1 MVLERKWSRLILIL
15 MVALCCLAV
24 QLPAFAGDLTAY
36 AFRDFS
42 HQDVSPGS
50 WAVRL
55 NFSAPVF
62 QANLNQ
68 ALIVTSDERRIAVQ
82 ITPDGEKGHGRSSR
96 TFLIIPPKVTPAPE
110 TIAVKINKGL
120 TDALGTKVL
129 ADAFVYEFQSVEQ
142 ISVKGLETYFRSVK
156 DKGLHFLLS
165 GSAPDKDVLE
175 AIKIKPQVSGMKIK
189 RNDEGQYEV
198 SGDFVKDQAYR
209 LQIIPITTNN
219 GTAIFAS
226 NELEFKG
233 PGLTREISFQS
244 DHSIIELRS
253 RQFLPVKLSG
263 ISKVRCELKK
273 IPAILIPE
281 VASNLD
287 NSFSG
292 YSENRKSL
300 ELQFQGL
307 GNSIRNNYLISAD
320 FQDDADAFFAPDAK
334 ERPVIFSAPMS
345 FRGSPDKGGAWI
357 VKFSDADKSEISA
370 AVKLIQITDLAISY
384 KLSPGSLLVWI
395 TSIHAGRPIE
405 GVNLGAATRDGRTFN
420 IGKTDKDGLILIKD
434 NQKIGGF
441 ILNFEGKPVLNTAPV
456 ALKDL
461 SWLIA
466 ANKDDYCAMEVGSCE
481 VKPNLTKRGK
491 GQDQAEGSRTGYIFT
506 DRGIYRPGD
515 DVNFKFIS
523 RIFKS
528 DRIEAPDHAQV
539 KTVIT
544 GPRGD
549 VYYSSDQTLNEF
561 GSCYDTFR
569 LETYWP
575 LGNYTIK
582 SVFAG
587 QSADEKGFT
596 HSFSVQEYRE
606 SRFFVSL
613 NFTREQKTLPKYVGI
628 KSEEEFLVAEVTGSY
643 FAGGPVR
650 HGRVRWKAELT
661 PVTHSVSGY
670 ESYFFGNQE
679 DITLFLESGESVLD
693 EKGRLSIR
701 IPIDSRILTGI
712 YGIKLSATVVDI
724 DGQPATEV
732 KLFNPVPRY
741 LVGIAPHPTRVQV
754 GYSSPLRFMLI
765 DSDGAKVQK
774 AEIEISL
781 LQKRYLNI
789 KKRDSQGNINDN
801 WEEGWIKT
809 FSTKQDISDGKG
821 VFQPELV
828 DPGDYLVSITFLD
841 SSGRYTSRTLFKV
854 GWEDYDEWLKGQ
866 KDASHGPNANILVAL
881 NQRDYAP
888 DASIEATFH
897 TPRPV
902 RTCLLTL
909 ERSEIFAYQVV
920 NVDGKDGGAK
930 FIVNKGYQPNVFVSL
945 LAPVGRT
952 DLPVYTSQTDSDMPA
967 VYSGCANASVQ
978 TDLKK
983 LRLEVNKGESELK
996 AKPGEK
1002 VTLNLSVQ
1010 DQPGAGVV
1018 SEITICVVNEAVLA
1032 MTDFKIP
1039 DLSSLGKF
1047 DLPLLVK
1054 TGDLRLDLVSQDLY
1068 KTFTTHPLT
1077 GGGAAKALM
1086 GPSFRKDFRAVAYF
1100 NPAVIT
1106 DADGKATVSFIA
1118 PDSLTTYRVFA
1129 VAMDK
1134 SSGFVSA
1141 ERSLLV
1147 TKNFY
1152 VEPSLPRFLCPGDVA
1167 LLPFTSFNN
1176 TDESGS
1182 IILKLN
1188 SSKNM
1193 TVKPRDEKF
1202 DLSKHSSK
1210 VVYIEAKLAEQSEQ
1224 TFLDVS
1230 AKFDGNT
1237 LKLADAVKKTVPTRG
1252 LYTPIRHSIQ
1262 GNFSNKLQVPVNFP
1276 EYVRNMISRA
1286 IQKQSVKAYLTLSLN
1301 DWSRIMPGF
1310 KYLMRYP
1317 YGCIE
1322 QISSS
1327 VIPLVGLRD
1336 LISARQIPE
1345 LSTNAVDDFLK
1356 NGVDKILGS
1365 QQLTG
1370 GFSYWPGQLDTT
1382 LWSST
1387 YATFALIKAKKAG
1400 MKVPESSLTLA
1411 SKFLKDS
1418 LFKKGASDTS
1428 YRPTANRYWTIFA
1441 LAELNTLTPH
1451 DIEPFFSDYGKL
1463 SEESKALLLMASKK
1477 VNYLAP
1483 QKAKDLTRKLAPS
1496 QNLSRKSSFDSP
1508 WRELAVCLMA
1518 TLDIEEIS
1526 QKADELAGKLMMGL
1540 RPDGSWISTAD
1551 TGWCLLALSE
1561 YFEKRGKPANQG
1573 KSVNIFVDDK
1583 EDGPKKL
1590 VLNEVGQTIELDPAS
1605 LLKSGTLAG
1614 RSDSIQFVSYCLS
1627 LSYPENPSKQATGAG
1642 GLSITKTME
1651 NLNGKEEI
1659 KVGDIV
1665 RITLEIGYQDR
1676 SKNTRIMEF
1685 LALEDF
1691 TPAGLTPINTELKT
1705 EGLEGETL
1713 ADDSEAHDRLLEFYP
1728 SYLEIR
1734 DDGVRVFKN
1743 SIYGGLYKF
1752 SYLARAVTAGTF
1764 WMRGSRISAMYDPD
1778 VNASIPGEKVKIL
1791 EFSR

>member
-1 MVLERKWSRLILIL
+1 MVFERKWSRLTVIL
-15 MVALCCLAV
+15 MVALCCLAA
-24 QLPAFAGDLTAY
+24 QSPAFAEDLTAY

-50 WAVRL
+50 WAIRL

-68 ALIVTSDERRIAVQ
+68 ALTVTTGGRRVPVQ

-96 TFLIIPPKVTPAPE
+96 TFLIIPSKIIPTPE

-120 TDALGTKVL
+120 TDALGAKVL
-129 ADAFVYEFQSVEQ
+129 TNAFVYEFQSVEQ
-142 ISVKGLETYFRSVK
+142 ISVKGVETYFRSVK

-165 GSAPDKDVLE
+165 GSAPDKDVLN
-175 AIKIKPQVSGMKIK
+175 AIKINPQVSGLKIR

-209 LQIIPITTNN
+209 LQMLPITTNS

-226 NELEFKG
+226 NEFEFKG

-244 DHSIIELRS
+244 DHSIVELRS

-263 ISKVRCELKK
+263 ISKIRCELKK

-281 VASNLD
+281 AMRNLD
-287 NSFSG
+287 HTAEQ

-307 GNSIRNNYLISAD
+307 GNSFTNNYLISSD
-320 FQDDADAFFAPDAK
+320 FQDDADAFFAPEAK
-334 ERPVIFSAPMS
+334 DRAVIFSAPMS

-357 VKFSDADKSEISA
+357 VKFSDVDKPEITA

-384 KLSPGSLLVWI
+384 KLSSGSLLVWI

-405 GVNLGAATRDGRTFN
+405 GVNLGAATRDGKTFN

-434 NQKIGGF
+434 NQTFGGF
-441 ILNFEGKPVLNTAPV
+441 TLNFDEKSVLNNAPL

-466 ANKDDYCAMEVGSCE
+466 ANKDDYCAMEVGSFQ
-481 VKPNLTKRGK
+481 VKPDLTKKEK
-491 GQDQAEGSRTGYIFT
+491 GQDQAEGSRAGYIFT

-515 DVNFKFIS
+515 EVNFKFIS
-523 RIFKS
+523 RIFKG
-528 DRIEAPDHAQV
+528 DKIRVPDHAQV
-539 KTVIT
+539 RTVIT

-549 VYYSSDQTLNEF
+549 VCYSAEQTLNEF
-561 GSCYDTFR
+561 GSCHDTFR

-575 LGNYTIK
+575 VGDYTIK
-582 SVFAG
+582 TAFADSKVG
-587 QSADEKGFT
+587 QKGFT
-596 HSFSVQEYRE
+596 HGFSVQEYRE

-613 NFTREQKTLPKYVGI
+613 NFTREQKSLPKYVGI
-628 KSEEEFLVAEVTGSY
+628 KGEEEFLIAEVTGSY

-661 PVTHSVSGY
+661 PVTHSVSGH

-679 DITLFLESGESVLD
+679 DKTLFLESGESVLD

-701 IPIDSRILTGI
+701 IPVDARILTGI
-712 YGIKLSATVVDI
+712 YGIRLSATVVDI

-754 GYSSPLRFMLI
+754 GYSSPLRFILI

-774 AEIEISL
+774 AAIEISL
-781 LQKRYLNI
+781 LQKRYLNV

-809 FSTKQDISDGKG
+809 FSTKQEISDGQG
-821 VFQPELV
+821 VFEPELV
-828 DPGDYLVSITFLD
+828 DPGDYLVSITVLD

-866 KDASHGPNANILVAL
+866 KEASKGPNANVLVAL
-881 NQRDYAP
+881 NQKGYIP
-888 DASIEATFH
+888 DTPIEATFH

-902 RTCLLTL
+902 RTCLLTV

-920 NVDGKDGGAK
+920 EVNGKDGGAK
-930 FIVNKGYQPNVFVSL
+930 FIVRNGYQPNVFVSL
-945 LAPVGRT
+945 LAPAGRT

-967 VYSGCANASVQ
+967 IYSGCANASVQ

-996 AKPGEK
+996 AKPGEN
-1002 VTLNLSVQ
+1002 VTLNLSVR
-1010 DQPGAGVV
+1010 DQEGAGVV
-1018 SEITICVVNEAVLA
+1018 SEIAICVVNEAVLA

-1054 TGDLRLDLVSQDLY
+1054 TGDLRLDLISQDLY
-1068 KTFTTHPLT
+1068 KTLTTHPLT
-1077 GGGAAKALM
+1077 GGGAGKALM

-1106 DADGKATVSFIA
+1106 DVDGKASVTFIA
-1118 PDSLTTYRVFA
+1118 PDSLTTYRIFA
-1129 VAMDK
+1129 VAVDK

-1141 ERSLLV
+1141 ERTLLI

-1167 LLPFTSFNN
+1167 ILPLTSFNN
-1176 TDESGS
+1176 TDENGS
-1182 IILKLN
+1182 VILKLD
-1188 SSKNM
+1188 SSKNLI
-1193 TVKPRDEKF
+1193 VKLRDEKF

-1210 VVYIEAKLAEQSEQ
+1210 VVSIDARLAEQSEQ
-1224 TFLDVS
+1224 TFLNIS
-1230 AKFDGNT
+1230 AKFDGNNQ
-1237 LKLADAVKKTVPTRG
+1237 KLEDAVKKTVPTRG
-1252 LYTPIRHSIQ
+1252 LYTPVTHSIQ
-1262 GNFSNKLQVPVNFP
+1262 GNFSKTLQIPVNFP
-1276 EYVRNMISRA
+1276 EYVRNMIIGE
-1286 IQKQSVKAYLTLSLN
+1286 IQEPSVRAYLTLSLN

-1322 QISSS
+1322 QVSSS
-1327 VIPLVGLRD
+1327 VIPLVGLRN
-1336 LISARQIPE
+1336 LISARQTPE
-1345 LSTNAVDDFLK
+1345 LSTQDVDDFLK
-1356 NGVDKILGS
+1356 NGIDKILGS

-1400 MKVPESSLTLA
+1400 MKVPEPSLTLA

-1418 LFKKGASDTS
+1418 LFKKGAPDYKSASD
-1428 YRPTANRYWTIFA
+1428 RYWTIFA
-1441 LAELNTLTPH
+1441 LAELNALTPQ

-1463 SEESKALLLMASKK
+1463 SEESKALLLMASNRI
-1477 VNYLAP
+1477 NYLVL
-1483 QKAKDLTRKLAPS
+1483 QKAKDLTRKLAPG
-1496 QNLSRKSSFDSP
+1496 QNLSRRNFFDSP

-1518 TLDIEEIS
+1518 TLDVEGTS
-1526 QKADELAGKLMMGL
+1526 QKADELAGRLMMGL
-1540 RPDGSWISTAD
+1540 KPDGRWISTAD

-1561 YFEKRGKPANQG
+1561 YFEKKGVPANQG
-1573 KSVNIFVDDK
+1573 KSVKILVDDEEK
-1583 EDGPKKL
+1583 GPKK
-1590 VLNEVGQTIELDPAS
+1590 VS
-1605 LLKSGTLAG
+1605 LERSG
-1614 RSDSIQFVSYCLS
+1614 RY
-1627 LSYPENPSKQATGAG
+1627 
-1642 GLSITKTME
+1642 
-1651 NLNGKEEI
+1651 
-1659 KVGDIV
+1659 
-1665 RITLEIGYQDR
+1665 
-1676 SKNTRIMEF
+1676 
-1685 LALEDF
+1685 
-1691 TPAGLTPINTELKT
+1691 
-1705 EGLEGETL
+1705 
-1713 ADDSEAHDRLLEFYP
+1713 H
-1728 SYLEIR
+1728 
-1734 DDGVRVFKN
+1734 
-1743 SIYGGLYKF
+1743 
-1752 SYLARAVTAGTF
+1752 
-1764 WMRGSRISAMYDPD
+1764 
-1778 VNASIPGEKVKIL
+1778 
-1791 EFSR
+1791 